1 MGLTVVD
8 TAVLI
13 GLLDARDAHHAVASD
28 AVAEARERGDAVLL
42 PASALAELLVLPA
55 RRGRGR
61 PHPEA
66 VVDAVLGFCDE
77 YPVEV
82 VPLDVDIAVR
92 AAHLRAEHGPGLRL
106 PDALVVATAVARGA
120 DVLVTTDHRWPTA
133 AFLGLAGR
141 LHVLERPAPDRA
153 PTR

>member
-8 TAVLI
+8 TGVLV
-13 GLLDARDAHHAVASD
+13 GLLDDRDAHHAAASE
-28 AVAEARERGDAVLL
+28 AMAEAGARGDAVLL
-42 PASALAELLVLPA
+42 PASALAELLVVPA

-61 PHPEA
+61 PRPPA
-66 VVDAVLGFCDE
+66 VVDAVLGFCDQ
-77 YPVEV
+77 YPLEV
-82 VPLDVDIAVR
+82 VPLDADIAVR
-92 AAHLRAEHGPGLRL
+92 AAHLRAEHGPGMRL

-133 AFLGLAGR
+133 ALLGLAGR
-141 LHVLERPAPDRA
+141 LQVLGRAAPDRA